1 MWNAAGKCIRAT
13 DRSLLLAGRLAR
25 WRSLDGGRVAP
36 RITFVVPLAVSRPAS
51 AASEPSPVQR
61 AQRASR
67 MTTPPDWDPGRRK
80 DAARER
86 TDRRRTGWRDFR
98 HSYPGIVATMAIAL
112 AFLLAADGWLAR
124 KYFRYRRETAQL
136 RGSMSEV
143 ERNRTDAVLAQSENR
158 LKVMV
163 EMFKRQAKV
172 DATLHLSVSLDS
184 NVMYLERDGALLREM
199 PVTIGPERR
208 VGAGADT
215 LHIAAPRGKRV
226 IDRLLDEGSLAELP
240 SWVFA
245 DRGIPAAQQQLK
257 GALGPAAI
265 LLDGGTAIYS
275 LPSVGPLNDS
285 SYVLPGAIRARAS
298 DLRAIAPN
306 LKAGVAVY
314 FY

>member
-1 MWNAAGKCIRAT
+1 M
-13 DRSLLLAGRLAR
+13 L
-25 WRSLDGGRVAP
+25 
-36 RITFVVPLAVSRPAS
+36 
-51 AASEPSPVQR
+51 PSPVPLSSER
-61 AQRASR
+61 QRASQLPTP
-67 MTTPPDWDPGRRK
+67 TTLPPDWDPGRRK

-98 HSYPGIVATMAIAL
+98 HSYPGIVATMAIAFV
-112 AFLLAADGWLAR
+112 FLLAADGWLAR
-124 KYFRYRRETAQL
+124 KYFRYHRETAQL
-136 RGSMSEV
+136 RGSMTEV

-172 DATLHLSVSLDS
+172 DATLHLAVSLDS
-184 NVMYLERDGALLREM
+184 NVMYLERDGALLRAM

-208 VGAGADT
+208 VGTGADT

-226 IDRLLDEGSLAELP
+226 IDRLLDDSSLAELP
-240 SWVFA
+240 PWVFA
-245 DRGIPAAQQQLK
+245 DRGIPAAQQRLK

-265 LLDGGTAIYS
+265 LLDGGTVIYS